1 MAKNSLDEF
10 YKSLDR
16 EYGKSIEDRNVDYI
30 TSLLKLRE
38 QPDGTIDDNIQP
50 PSLQSTAE
58 VIILI
63 MTRHDITY
71 DQFCE
76 KDKGYK
82 RVIEYIFIR
91 GVKHRDEIVS
101 YLKQLL
107 SKSFPGLGPKLVL
120 GFIRLLDQ
128 FIPKSTKDK
137 PTSFL
142 KVIQFPEKAKEIMDT
157 LHFMTN
163 GEIGK
168 GAALV
173 MLVACEEG
181 LIKSCRYEDI
191 KEEFPSIR
199 QKAYNKELPL
209 LRDKTQEDLKIP
221 IRASLRTRIGYT
233 KIEDG
238 RIVFKK
244 TSMSPRNMLFQ
255 FWRWVMSFF
264 Y

>member
-10 YKSLDR
+10 YKSLDK
-16 EYGKSIEDRNVDYI
+16 EYGKSIEERNVDYI

-50 PSLQSTAE
+50 PSLESTAQ

-71 DQFCE
+71 EQFCE
-76 KDKGYK
+76 KDRGHK

-107 SKSFPGLGPKLVL
+107 SKSFPGLGPKLVI

-128 FIPKSTKDK
+128 FIPKNTKDK

-142 KVIQFPEKAKEIMDT
+142 KVIQFPERAKEIMDT

-163 GEIGK
+163 GERGK

-173 MLVACEEG
+173 MLVAYEEG
-181 LIKSCRYEDI
+181 LIKSCWYEDI
-191 KEEFPSIR
+191 KEEFPSIS

-209 LRDKTQEDLKIP
+209 LRNKTQESLKIP

-233 KIEDG
+233 KKDDG
-238 RIVFKK
+238 RIVFQD

>member
-1 MAKNSLDEF
+1 MANNKLEEF
-10 YKSLDR
+10 CKSIDK
-16 EYGKSIEDRNVDYI
+16 EYGKSNTEKNIDYI
-30 TSLLKLRE
+30 MSLVKLRE
-38 QPDGTIDDNIQP
+38 QPDESIDDDIP
-50 PSLQSTAE
+50 APSLQSTAE
-58 VIILI
+58 VIYIV
-63 MTRHDITY
+63 MTRGDIPFEN
-71 DQFCE
+71 FCE
-76 KDKGYK
+76 KDRGHKQ
-82 RVIEYIFIR
+82 VIEYVFIR
-91 GVKHRDEIVS
+91 GVKHRDEIVAF
-101 YLKQLL
+101 LKQLL
-107 SKSFPGLGPKLVL
+107 SKSIPGLGPKLVL

-128 FIPKSTKDK
+128 FIPKDK

-142 KVIQFPEKAKEIMDT
+142 NVIQFPEKAKEIMDT

-163 GEIGK
+163 GEKGK

-191 KEEFPSIR
+191 KEEFPSVS

-233 KIEDG
+233 KKDDG

-244 TSMSPRNMLFQ
+244 TSMSPRNMLYQ

>member
-1 MAKNSLDEF
+1 MANNKLEEF
-10 YKSLDR
+10 CKSIDK
-16 EYGKSIEDRNVDYI
+16 EYGKSSTEKNIDYI
-30 TSLLKLRE
+30 MSLVKLRE
-38 QPDGTIDDNIQP
+38 QPDESIDDDIHA

-58 VIILI
+58 VVYIV
-63 MTRHDITY
+63 MTRGDIPFEK
-71 DQFCE
+71 FCE
-76 KDKGYK
+76 KDRGHKQ
-82 RVIEYIFIR
+82 VIEYVFIR
-91 GVKHRDEIVS
+91 GVKHRDEIVAF
-101 YLKQLL
+101 LKQLL
-107 SKSFPGLGPKLVL
+107 SKSIPGLGPKLVL

-128 FIPKSTKDK
+128 FIPKEK

-142 KVIQFPEKAKEIMDT
+142 NVIQFPEKAKEIMDT

-163 GEIGK
+163 GEKGK

-191 KEEFPSIR
+191 KEEFPSVS

-233 KIEDG
+233 KKDDG

-244 TSMSPRNMLFQ
+244 TSMSPRNMLYQ

>member
-1 MAKNSLDEF
+1 MANNKLEEF
-10 YKSLDR
+10 CKSIDK
-16 EYGKSIEDRNVDYI
+16 EYGKSNTDKNIDYI
-30 TSLLKLRE
+30 MSLVKQRE
-38 QPDGTIDDNIQP
+38 QPDKSIDDNIP
-50 PSLQSTAE
+50 APSLQSTAE
-58 VIILI
+58 VIYIV
-63 MTRHDITY
+63 MTRGDIPFKK
-71 DQFCE
+71 FCE
-76 KDKGYK
+76 KDRGHKP
-82 RVIEYIFIR
+82 VLEYVFTR
-91 GVKHRDEIVS
+91 GVKHRDEIAS
-101 YLKQLL
+101 FLKQLL
-107 SKSFPGLGPKLVL
+107 GKSIPGLGPKLVL

-128 FIPKSTKDK
+128 FVPKDK

-142 KVIQFPEKAKEIMDT
+142 NVIQFPEKAKEIMDT

-191 KEEFPSIR
+191 KEEFPSIS

-209 LRDKTQEDLKIP
+209 LRDRTQEDLKIP

-233 KIEDG
+233 KKDDG

-244 TSMSPRNMLFQ
+244 ISMSPRNMLFQ

>member
-1 MAKNSLDEF
+1 
-10 YKSLDR
+10 
-16 EYGKSIEDRNVDYI
+16 
-30 TSLLKLRE
+30 
-38 QPDGTIDDNIQP
+38 
-50 PSLQSTAE
+50 
-58 VIILI
+58 
-63 MTRHDITY
+63 MTRGDIPFEK
-71 DQFCE
+71 FCE
-76 KDKGYK
+76 KDRGHKQ
-82 RVIEYIFIR
+82 VIEYVFIR
-91 GVKHRDEIVS
+91 GVKHRDEIVAF
-101 YLKQLL
+101 LKQLL
-107 SKSFPGLGPKLVL
+107 SKSIPGLGPKLVL

-128 FIPKSTKDK
+128 FVPKDK

-142 KVIQFPEKAKEIMDT
+142 NVIQFPEKAKEIMDT

-163 GEIGK
+163 GEKGK

-191 KEEFPSIR
+191 KEEFPSVS

-233 KIEDG
+233 KKDDG

-244 TSMSPRNMLFQ
+244 TSMSPRNMLYQ

>member
-1 MAKNSLDEF
+1 MANNKLEEF
-10 YKSLDR
+10 CKSIDK
-16 EYGKSIEDRNVDYI
+16 EYGKSNTEKNIDYI
-30 TSLLKLRE
+30 MSLVKLRE
-38 QPDGTIDDNIQP
+38 QSDESIDDDIP
-50 PSLQSTAE
+50 APSLQSTAE
-58 VIILI
+58 VIYIV
-63 MTRHDITY
+63 MTRGDIPFEK
-71 DQFCE
+71 FCE
-76 KDKGYK
+76 KDRGHKQ
-82 RVIEYIFIR
+82 VIEYVFIR
-91 GVKHRDEIVS
+91 GVKHRDEIVAF
-101 YLKQLL
+101 LKQLL
-107 SKSFPGLGPKLVL
+107 SKSIPGLGPKLVL

-128 FIPKSTKDK
+128 FISKEK

-142 KVIQFPEKAKEIMDT
+142 NVIQFPEKAKEIMDT

-163 GEIGK
+163 GEKGK

-191 KEEFPSIR
+191 KEEFPSVS

-233 KIEDG
+233 KKDDG

-244 TSMSPRNMLFQ
+244 TSMSPRNMLYQ

>member
-1 MAKNSLDEF
+1 MANNKLEEF
-10 YKSLDR
+10 CKSIDK
-16 EYGKSIEDRNVDYI
+16 EYGKSSTEKNIDYI
-30 TSLLKLRE
+30 MSLVKLRE
-38 QPDGTIDDNIQP
+38 QPDESIDDDIP
-50 PSLQSTAE
+50 APSLQSTAE
-58 VIILI
+58 VIYIV
-63 MTRHDITY
+63 MTRGDIPFEK
-71 DQFCE
+71 FCE
-76 KDKGYK
+76 KDRGHKQ
-82 RVIEYIFIR
+82 VIEYVFIR
-91 GVKHRDEIVS
+91 GVKHRDEIVAF
-101 YLKQLL
+101 LKQLL
-107 SKSFPGLGPKLVL
+107 SKSIPGLGPKLVL

-128 FIPKSTKDK
+128 FIPKDK

-142 KVIQFPEKAKEIMDT
+142 NVIQFPEKAKEIMDT

-163 GEIGK
+163 GEKGK

-191 KEEFPSIR
+191 KEEFPSVS

-233 KIEDG
+233 KKDDG

-244 TSMSPRNMLFQ
+244 TSMSPRNMLYQ

>member
-1 MAKNSLDEF
+1 MANNKLEEF
-10 YKSLDR
+10 CKSIDK
-16 EYGKSIEDRNVDYI
+16 EYGKSNTEKNIDYI
-30 TSLLKLRE
+30 MSLVKLRE
-38 QPDGTIDDNIQP
+38 QPDESIDDDIP
-50 PSLQSTAE
+50 APSLQSTAE
-58 VIILI
+58 VIYIV
-63 MTRHDITY
+63 MTRGDIPFEK
-71 DQFCE
+71 FCE
-76 KDKGYK
+76 KDRGHKQ
-82 RVIEYIFIR
+82 VIEYVFIR
-91 GVKHRDEIVS
+91 GVKHRDEIVAF
-101 YLKQLL
+101 LKQLL
-107 SKSFPGLGPKLVL
+107 SKSIPGLGPKLVL
-120 GFIRLLDQ
+120 DFIWLLDQ
-128 FIPKSTKDK
+128 FIPKDK

-142 KVIQFPEKAKEIMDT
+142 NVIQFPEKAKEIMDT

-163 GEIGK
+163 GEKGK

-191 KEEFPSIR
+191 KEEFPSVS

-233 KIEDG
+233 KKDDG

-244 TSMSPRNMLFQ
+244 TSMSPRNMLYQ

>member
-1 MAKNSLDEF
+1 MANNKLEEF
-10 YKSLDR
+10 CKSIDK
-16 EYGKSIEDRNVDYI
+16 EYGKSNTEKNIDYI
-30 TSLLKLRE
+30 MSLVKQRE
-38 QPDGTIDDNIQP
+38 QPDKSIDDNIP
-50 PSLQSTAE
+50 VPSLQSTAE
-58 VIILI
+58 VIYIV
-63 MTRHDITY
+63 MTRSDIPFKK
-71 DQFCE
+71 FCE
-76 KDKGYK
+76 KDRGHKQ
-82 RVIEYIFIR
+82 VIEYVFIR

-101 YLKQLL
+101 FLKQLL
-107 SKSFPGLGPKLVL
+107 SKTIPGLGPKLVL

-128 FIPKSTKDK
+128 FVPKDK

-142 KVIQFPEKAKEIMDT
+142 NVIQFPEKAKEIMDT

-191 KEEFPSIR
+191 KEEFPSIS

>member
-1 MAKNSLDEF
+1 MANNKLEEF
-10 YKSLDR
+10 CKSIDK
-16 EYGKSIEDRNVDYI
+16 EYGKSNTEKNIDYI
-30 TSLLKLRE
+30 MSLVKQRE
-38 QPDGTIDDNIQP
+38 QPDESIDDDIP
-50 PSLQSTAE
+50 APSLQSTAE
-58 VIILI
+58 VIYIV
-63 MTRHDITY
+63 MTRGDIPFEK
-71 DQFCE
+71 FCE
-76 KDKGYK
+76 KDRGHKQ
-82 RVIEYIFIR
+82 VIEYVFIR
-91 GVKHRDEIVS
+91 GVKHRDEIVVF
-101 YLKQLL
+101 LKQLL
-107 SKSFPGLGPKLVL
+107 SKSIPGLGPKLVL

-128 FIPKSTKDK
+128 FIPKDK

-142 KVIQFPEKAKEIMDT
+142 NVIQFPEKAKEIMDT

-163 GEIGK
+163 GEKGK

-191 KEEFPSIR
+191 KEEFPSVS

-233 KIEDG
+233 KKDDG

-255 FWRWVMSFF
+255 FLRWVMSFF

>member
-1 MAKNSLDEF
+1 MANNKLEEF
-10 YKSLDR
+10 CKSIDK
-16 EYGKSIEDRNVDYI
+16 EYGKSNTEKNIDYI
-30 TSLLKLRE
+30 MSLVKLRE
-38 QPDGTIDDNIQP
+38 QPDESIDDDIP
-50 PSLQSTAE
+50 APSLQSTAE
-58 VIILI
+58 VIYIV
-63 MTRHDITY
+63 MTRGDIPFEK
-71 DQFCE
+71 FCE
-76 KDKGYK
+76 KDRGHKQ
-82 RVIEYIFIR
+82 VIEYVFIR
-91 GVKHRDEIVS
+91 GVKHRDEIVAF
-101 YLKQLL
+101 LKQLL
-107 SKSFPGLGPKLVL
+107 SKSIPGLGPKLVL

-128 FIPKSTKDK
+128 FIPKDK

-142 KVIQFPEKAKEIMDT
+142 NVIQFPEKAKEIMDT

-163 GEIGK
+163 GEKGK

-191 KEEFPSIR
+191 KEEFPSIS

>member
-1 MAKNSLDEF
+1 MANNKLEEF
-10 YKSLDR
+10 CKSIDK
-16 EYGKSIEDRNVDYI
+16 EYGKSNTEKNIDYI
-30 TSLLKLRE
+30 MSLVKQRE
-38 QPDGTIDDNIQP
+38 QPDKSIDDNIP
-50 PSLQSTAE
+50 APSLQSTAE
-58 VIILI
+58 VIYIV
-63 MTRHDITY
+63 MTRGDIPFKK
-71 DQFCE
+71 FCE
-76 KDKGYK
+76 KDRGHKQ
-82 RVIEYIFIR
+82 VIEYVFIR

-101 YLKQLL
+101 FLKQLL
-107 SKSFPGLGPKLVL
+107 SKSIPGLGPKLVL

-128 FIPKSTKDK
+128 FVPKDK

-142 KVIQFPEKAKEIMDT
+142 NVIQFPEKAKEIMDT

-233 KIEDG
+233 KKEDG

-255 FWRWVMSFF
+255 FWRGVMSFF

>member
-1 MAKNSLDEF
+1 MANNKLEEF
-10 YKSLDR
+10 CKSIDK
-16 EYGKSIEDRNVDYI
+16 EYGKSNTDKNIDYI
-30 TSLLKLRE
+30 MSLVKQRE
-38 QPDGTIDDNIQP
+38 QPDKSIDDNIP
-50 PSLQSTAE
+50 APSLRSTAE
-58 VIILI
+58 VIYIV
-63 MTRHDITY
+63 MTRGDIPFKK
-71 DQFCE
+71 FCE
-76 KDKGYK
+76 KDRGHKQ
-82 RVIEYIFIR
+82 VIEYVFIR

-101 YLKQLL
+101 FLKQLL
-107 SKSFPGLGPKLVL
+107 GKSIPGLGPKLVL

-128 FIPKSTKDK
+128 FVPKDK

-142 KVIQFPEKAKEIMDT
+142 NVIQFPEKAKEIMDT

-191 KEEFPSIR
+191 KEEFPSIS

-233 KIEDG
+233 KKDDG

>member
-1 MAKNSLDEF
+1 MANNKLEEF
-10 YKSLDR
+10 CKSIDK
-16 EYGKSIEDRNVDYI
+16 EYGKSNTEKNIDYI
-30 TSLLKLRE
+30 MSLVKLRE
-38 QPDGTIDDNIQP
+38 QPDESIDDDIP
-50 PSLQSTAE
+50 APSLQSTAE
-58 VIILI
+58 VIYIV
-63 MTRHDITY
+63 MTRGDIPFEK
-71 DQFCE
+71 FCE
-76 KDKGYK
+76 KDRGHKQ
-82 RVIEYIFIR
+82 VIEYVFIR
-91 GVKHRDEIVS
+91 GVKHRAEIVAF
-101 YLKQLL
+101 LKQLL
-107 SKSFPGLGPKLVL
+107 SKSIPGLGPKLVL

-128 FIPKSTKDK
+128 FIPKDK

-142 KVIQFPEKAKEIMDT
+142 NVIQFPEKAKEIMDT
-157 LHFMTN
+157 LHFMNN
-163 GEIGK
+163 GEKGK

-191 KEEFPSIR
+191 KEEFPSVS

-233 KIEDG
+233 KKDDG

-244 TSMSPRNMLFQ
+244 TSMSPRNMLYQ

>member
-1 MAKNSLDEF
+1 MANNKLEEF
-10 YKSLDR
+10 CKSIDK
-16 EYGKSIEDRNVDYI
+16 EYGKSNTDKNIDYI
-30 TSLLKLRE
+30 MSLVKQRE
-38 QPDGTIDDNIQP
+38 QPDKSIDDNIP
-50 PSLQSTAE
+50 APSLQ
-58 VIILI
+58 
-63 MTRHDITY
+63 DIPFKK
-71 DQFCE
+71 FCE
-76 KDKGYK
+76 KDRGHKQ
-82 RVIEYIFIR
+82 VIEYVFIR

-101 YLKQLL
+101 FLKQLL
-107 SKSFPGLGPKLVL
+107 SKSIPGLGPKLVL

-128 FIPKSTKDK
+128 FVPKDK

-142 KVIQFPEKAKEIMDT
+142 NVIQFPEKAKEIMDT

-191 KEEFPSIR
+191 KEEFPSIS

-233 KIEDG
+233 KKDDG

>member
-1 MAKNSLDEF
+1 MAKDSFEDF
-10 YKSLDR
+10 YKNLDK

-30 TSLLKLRE
+30 MSLVKLRE

-50 PSLQSTAE
+50 PSLHSTGE
-58 VIILI
+58 VIIMI
-63 MTRHDITY
+63 MTRHDIPY
-71 DQFCE
+71 EQFCE
-76 KDKGYK
+76 RDRGHKQ
-82 RVIEYIFIR
+82 VIEYVFIR
-91 GVKHRDEIVS
+91 GVKHRDEIVAF
-101 YLKQLL
+101 LKQLL
-107 SKSFPGLGPKLVL
+107 SKSIPGLAPKLVL

-128 FIPKSTKDK
+128 FIPKDK

-142 KVIQFPEKAKEIMDT
+142 NVIQFPERAKEIMDT

-163 GEIGK
+163 GYVGK
-168 GAALV
+168 DAALV
-173 MLVACEEG
+173 MVVAQEEG

-191 KEEFPSIR
+191 KEEFPSIH
-199 QKAYNKELPL
+199 QKAYNKDLSSL
-209 LRDKTQEDLKIP
+209 HDKTYEDLKVP

-233 KIEDG
+233 KKEDG

-244 TSMSPRNMLFQ
+244 ASMLPRNMLYQ

>member
-1 MAKNSLDEF
+1 MANNKLEEF
-10 YKSLDR
+10 CKSIDK
-16 EYGKSIEDRNVDYI
+16 EYGKSNTEKNIDYI
-30 TSLLKLRE
+30 MSLVKLRE
-38 QPDGTIDDNIQP
+38 QPDESIDDDIP
-50 PSLQSTAE
+50 APSLQSTAE
-58 VIILI
+58 VIYIV
-63 MTRHDITY
+63 MTRGDIPFEK
-71 DQFCE
+71 FCE
-76 KDKGYK
+76 KDRGHKQ
-82 RVIEYIFIR
+82 VIEYVFIR
-91 GVKHRDEIVS
+91 GVKHRDEIVAF
-101 YLKQLL
+101 LKQLL
-107 SKSFPGLGPKLVL
+107 SKSIPGLGPKLVL

-128 FIPKSTKDK
+128 FIPNDK

-142 KVIQFPEKAKEIMDT
+142 NVIQFPEKAKEIMDT

-163 GEIGK
+163 GEKGK

-191 KEEFPSIR
+191 KEEFPSVS

-233 KIEDG
+233 KKDDG

>member
-1 MAKNSLDEF
+1 MANNKLEEF
-10 YKSLDR
+10 CKSIDK
-16 EYGKSIEDRNVDYI
+16 EYGKSNTEKNIDYI
-30 TSLLKLRE
+30 MSLVKLRE
-38 QPDGTIDDNIQP
+38 QPDESIDDDIP
-50 PSLQSTAE
+50 APSLQSTAE
-58 VIILI
+58 VIYIV
-63 MTRHDITY
+63 MTRGDIPFEK
-71 DQFCE
+71 FCE
-76 KDKGYK
+76 KDRGHKQ
-82 RVIEYIFIR
+82 VIEYVFIR
-91 GVKHRDEIVS
+91 GVKHRDEIVAF
-101 YLKQLL
+101 LKQLL
-107 SKSFPGLGPKLVL
+107 SKSIPGLGPKLVL

-128 FIPKSTKDK
+128 FISKEK

-142 KVIQFPEKAKEIMDT
+142 NVIQFPEKAKEIMDT

-163 GEIGK
+163 GEKGK

-191 KEEFPSIR
+191 KEEFPSVS

-233 KIEDG
+233 KKDDG

-244 TSMSPRNMLFQ
+244 TSMSPRNMLYQ

>member
-10 YKSLDR
+10 YKSLDK
-16 EYGKSIEDRNVDYI
+16 EYGKSIEERNVDYI

-50 PSLQSTAE
+50 PSLESTAQ

-71 DQFCE
+71 EQFCE
-76 KDKGYK
+76 KDRGHK

-107 SKSFPGLGPKLVL
+107 SKSFPGLAPKLVL

-128 FIPKSTKDK
+128 FVPKSNKDK

-142 KVIQFPEKAKEIMDT
+142 KVIQFPERAQEIKDT
-157 LHFMTN
+157 LHFMIN
-163 GEIGK
+163 GERGK

-173 MLVACEEG
+173 MLVAYEEG
-181 LIKSCRYEDI
+181 LIKSCWYEDI
-191 KEEFPSIR
+191 KEEFPSIS

-209 LRDKTQEDLKIP
+209 LRNKTQEGLKIP

-233 KIEDG
+233 KKDDG
-238 RIVFKK
+238 RIVFQD

>member
-1 MAKNSLDEF
+1 MANNKLEEF
-10 YKSLDR
+10 CKSIDK
-16 EYGKSIEDRNVDYI
+16 EYGKSNTEKNIDYI
-30 TSLLKLRE
+30 MSLVKLRE
-38 QPDGTIDDNIQP
+38 QPDESIDDDIP
-50 PSLQSTAE
+50 APSLQSTAE
-58 VIILI
+58 VIYIV
-63 MTRHDITY
+63 MTRGDIPFEK
-71 DQFCE
+71 FCE
-76 KDKGYK
+76 KDRGHKQ
-82 RVIEYIFIR
+82 VIEYVFIR
-91 GVKHRDEIVS
+91 GVKHRDEIVAF
-101 YLKQLL
+101 LKQLL
-107 SKSFPGLGPKLVL
+107 SKSIPGLGPKLVL

-128 FIPKSTKDK
+128 FIPKDK

-142 KVIQFPEKAKEIMDT
+142 NVIQFPEKAKEIMDT

-163 GEIGK
+163 GEKGK

-191 KEEFPSIR
+191 KEEFPSVS

-233 KIEDG
+233 KKDDG

-244 TSMSPRNMLFQ
+244 TSMSPRNMLYQ

>member
-1 MAKNSLDEF
+1 
-10 YKSLDR
+10 
-16 EYGKSIEDRNVDYI
+16 
-30 TSLLKLRE
+30 
-38 QPDGTIDDNIQP
+38 
-50 PSLQSTAE
+50 
-58 VIILI
+58 
-63 MTRHDITY
+63 MTRGDIPFEK
-71 DQFCE
+71 FCE
-76 KDKGYK
+76 KDRGHKQ
-82 RVIEYIFIR
+82 VIEYVFIR
-91 GVKHRDEIVS
+91 GVKHRDEIVAF
-101 YLKQLL
+101 LKQLL
-107 SKSFPGLGPKLVL
+107 SKSIPGLGPKLVL

-128 FIPKSTKDK
+128 FIPKDK

-142 KVIQFPEKAKEIMDT
+142 NVIQFPEKAKEIMDT

-163 GEIGK
+163 GEKGK

-191 KEEFPSIR
+191 KEEFPSVS

-233 KIEDG
+233 KKDDG

-244 TSMSPRNMLFQ
+244 TSMSPRNMLYQ

>member
-1 MAKNSLDEF
+1 MANNKLEEF
-10 YKSLDR
+10 CKSIDK
-16 EYGKSIEDRNVDYI
+16 EYGKSNTEKNIDYI
-30 TSLLKLRE
+30 MSLVKLRE
-38 QPDGTIDDNIQP
+38 QPDESIDDDIP
-50 PSLQSTAE
+50 APSLQSTAE
-58 VIILI
+58 VIYIV
-63 MTRHDITY
+63 MTRGDIPFEN
-71 DQFCE
+71 FCE
-76 KDKGYK
+76 KDRGHKQ
-82 RVIEYIFIR
+82 VIEYVFIR

-101 YLKQLL
+101 FLKQLL
-107 SKSFPGLGPKLVL
+107 SKSIPGLGPKIVL

-128 FIPKSTKDK
+128 FIPKEK

-142 KVIQFPEKAKEIMDT
+142 NVIQFPEKAKEIMDT

-163 GEIGK
+163 GEKGK

-191 KEEFPSIR
+191 KEEFPSVS

-233 KIEDG
+233 KKDDG
-238 RIVFKK
+238 LIVFKK
-244 TSMSPRNMLFQ
+244 TSMSPRNMLYQ

>member
-1 MAKNSLDEF
+1 MANNKLEEF
-10 YKSLDR
+10 CKSIDK
-16 EYGKSIEDRNVDYI
+16 EYGKSNTEKNIDYI
-30 TSLLKLRE
+30 MSLVKLRE
-38 QPDGTIDDNIQP
+38 QPDESIDDDIP
-50 PSLQSTAE
+50 APSLQSTAE
-58 VIILI
+58 VIYIV
-63 MTRHDITY
+63 MTRGDIPFEK
-71 DQFCE
+71 FCE
-76 KDKGYK
+76 KDRGHKQ
-82 RVIEYIFIR
+82 VIEYVFIR
-91 GVKHRDEIVS
+91 GVKHRDEIVAF
-101 YLKQLL
+101 LKQLL
-107 SKSFPGLGPKLVL
+107 SKSIPGLGPKLVL

-128 FIPKSTKDK
+128 FIPNDK

-142 KVIQFPEKAKEIMDT
+142 NVIQVPEKAKEIMDT

-163 GEIGK
+163 GEKGK

-191 KEEFPSIR
+191 KEEFPSVS

-233 KIEDG
+233 KKDDG

-244 TSMSPRNMLFQ
+244 TSMSPRNMLYQ

>member
-1 MAKNSLDEF
+1 
-10 YKSLDR
+10 
-16 EYGKSIEDRNVDYI
+16 
-30 TSLLKLRE
+30 
-38 QPDGTIDDNIQP
+38 
-50 PSLQSTAE
+50 
-58 VIILI
+58 
-63 MTRHDITY
+63 MTRGDIPFEK
-71 DQFCE
+71 FCE
-76 KDKGYK
+76 KDRGHKQ
-82 RVIEYIFIR
+82 VIEYVFIR
-91 GVKHRDEIVS
+91 GVKHRAEIVAF
-101 YLKQLL
+101 LKQLL
-107 SKSFPGLGPKLVL
+107 SKSIPGLGPKLVL

-128 FIPKSTKDK
+128 FVPKDK

-142 KVIQFPEKAKEIMDT
+142 NVIQFPEKAKEIMDT

-163 GEIGK
+163 GEKGK

-191 KEEFPSIR
+191 KEEFPSVS

-233 KIEDG
+233 KKDDG

-244 TSMSPRNMLFQ
+244 TSMSPRNMLYQ

>member
-1 MAKNSLDEF
+1 MAKNKLEEF
-10 YKSLDR
+10 CKSIDK
-16 EYGKSIEDRNVDYI
+16 EYGKSNTEKNIDYI
-30 TSLLKLRE
+30 MSLVKLRE
-38 QPDGTIDDNIQP
+38 QPDKSIDDDIP
-50 PSLQSTAE
+50 APSLQSTAE
-58 VIILI
+58 VIYIV
-63 MTRHDITY
+63 MTRGDIPFEK
-71 DQFCE
+71 FCE
-76 KDKGYK
+76 KDRGHKQ
-82 RVIEYIFIR
+82 VIEYVFIR

-101 YLKQLL
+101 FLKQLL
-107 SKSFPGLGPKLVL
+107 SKSIPGLGPKLVL

-128 FIPKSTKDK
+128 FIPKDK

-142 KVIQFPEKAKEIMDT
+142 NMIQFPEKAKEIMDT

-163 GEIGK
+163 GEKGK

-181 LIKSCRYEDI
+181 LIKSCRYVDI
-191 KEEFPSIR
+191 KEEFPSVS

-233 KIEDG
+233 KNDDG

-244 TSMSPRNMLFQ
+244 TSMSPRNMLYQ

>member
-1 MAKNSLDEF
+1 MANNKLEEF
-10 YKSLDR
+10 CKSIDK
-16 EYGKSIEDRNVDYI
+16 EYGKSNTEKNIDYI
-30 TSLLKLRE
+30 MSLVKQRE
-38 QPDGTIDDNIQP
+38 QPDKSIDDNIP
-50 PSLQSTAE
+50 APSLQSTAE
-58 VIILI
+58 VIYIV
-63 MTRHDITY
+63 MTRGDIPFKK
-71 DQFCE
+71 FCE
-76 KDKGYK
+76 KDRGHKQ
-82 RVIEYIFIR
+82 VIEYVFIR

-101 YLKQLL
+101 FLKQLL
-107 SKSFPGLGPKLVL
+107 SKSIPGLGPKLVL

-128 FIPKSTKDK
+128 FVPKDK

-142 KVIQFPEKAKEIMDT
+142 NVIQFPEKAKEIMDT

-191 KEEFPSIR
+191 KEEFPSIS

-233 KIEDG
+233 KKDD
-238 RIVFKK
+238 
-244 TSMSPRNMLFQ
+244 SPRNMLFQ

>member
-1 MAKNSLDEF
+1 MANNKLEEF
-10 YKSLDR
+10 CKSIDK
-16 EYGKSIEDRNVDYI
+16 EYGKSNTEKNIDYI
-30 TSLLKLRE
+30 MSLVKLRE
-38 QPDGTIDDNIQP
+38 QPDESIDDDIP
-50 PSLQSTAE
+50 APSLQSTAE
-58 VIILI
+58 VIYIV
-63 MTRHDITY
+63 MTRGDIPFEK
-71 DQFCE
+71 FCE
-76 KDKGYK
+76 KDRGHKQ
-82 RVIEYIFIR
+82 VIEYVFIR
-91 GVKHRDEIVS
+91 GVKHRDEIVAF
-101 YLKQLL
+101 LKQLL
-107 SKSFPGLGPKLVL
+107 SKSIPGLGPKLVL

-128 FIPKSTKDK
+128 FIPNDK

-142 KVIQFPEKAKEIMDT
+142 NVIQFPEKAKEIMDT

-163 GEIGK
+163 GEKGK

-191 KEEFPSIR
+191 KEEFPSVS

-233 KIEDG
+233 KKDDG

-244 TSMSPRNMLFQ
+244 TSMSPRNMLYQ

>member
-1 MAKNSLDEF
+1 M
-10 YKSLDR
+10 
-16 EYGKSIEDRNVDYI
+16 GIDYI
-30 TSLLKLRE
+30 MSLVKQRE
-38 QPDGTIDDNIQP
+38 QPDKSIDDNIP
-50 PSLQSTAE
+50 APSLQSTAE
-58 VIILI
+58 VIYIV
-63 MTRHDITY
+63 MTRGDIPFKK
-71 DQFCE
+71 FCE
-76 KDKGYK
+76 KDRGHKQ
-82 RVIEYIFIR
+82 VIEYVFIR

-101 YLKQLL
+101 FLKQLL
-107 SKSFPGLGPKLVL
+107 SKSIPGLGPKLVL

-128 FIPKSTKDK
+128 FVPKDK

-142 KVIQFPEKAKEIMDT
+142 NVIQFPEKAKEIMDT

-173 MLVACEEG
+173 MLAACEEG

-191 KEEFPSIR
+191 KEEFPSIS

-233 KIEDG
+233 KKDDG

-244 TSMSPRNMLFQ
+244 TSMSPRNMLVQ

>member
-1 MAKNSLDEF
+1 MAKDSLEDF
-10 YKSLDR
+10 YKNLDK

-30 TSLLKLRE
+30 MSLVKLRE

-58 VIILI
+58 VIITV
-63 MTRHDITY
+63 MTRHDIPY
-71 DQFCE
+71 EQFCE
-76 KDKGYK
+76 KDRGHK

-101 YLKQLL
+101 FLKQLL
-107 SKSFPGLGPKLVL
+107 NKSIPGLGPKLVL

-128 FIPKSTKDK
+128 FIPKDK

-142 KVIQFPEKAKEIMDT
+142 NVIQFPEKAKEIMDT

-163 GEIGK
+163 SEKGK

-181 LIKSCRYEDI
+181 LIKSCKYEDI
-191 KEEFPSIR
+191 KEEFPSVS

-233 KIEDG
+233 KKDNG

-244 TSMSPRNMLFQ
+244 TSMSPRNMLYQ
-255 FWRWVMSFF
+255 FWRGVMSFF